1 MQESAGALFGKVRR
15 RLLTLLLLDPGES
28 YHFREIRDIVDSGS
42 GAVHRELANLVEA
55 GILTRFEM
63 GNQTRYRANRDS
75 SIYNEL
81 RSILLKTSA
90 VPEMIREGLESV
102 PGRIDI
108 AFIFGSY
115 AEGTLDT
122 GSDIDLMVIG
132 AVDFREVV
140 VFLQEVQRMISRE
153 INPMVYSPESLKEKK
168 DTGFIRGVLEG
179 DKIFLKGGMD
189 ELGKMVG

>member
-132 AVDFREVV
+132 DVDFREVV

-179 DKIFLKGGMD
+179 NKIFLKGGMD
-189 ELGKMVG
+189 ELGEMVG

>member
-15 RLLTLLLLDPGES
+15 RLLSLFLLDPGTS
-28 YHFREIRDIVDSGS
+28 FHFREIRDMVESGT

-55 GILTRFEM
+55 GILTRYEL
-63 GNQTRYRANRDS
+63 GNQTRYQANGDS
-75 SIYNEL
+75 AIFNEL
-81 RSILLKTSA
+81 RSILLKTSG

-102 PGRIDI
+102 TGRIDI

-132 AVDFREVV
+132 AVDFTEVV
-140 VFLQEVQRMISRE
+140 VALQEVQRDIGRE
-153 INPMVYSPESLKEKK
+153 INPMVYSPGSLKDKK
-168 DTGFIRGVLEG
+168 DTGFIRGVLAGE
-179 DKIFLKGGMD
+179 KIFLKGGLD
-189 ELGKMVG
+189 ELEEMVG